1 MTKEEQLQQDVNTLL
16 DLMECLD
23 HSKQQQW
30 WHEAFRRIQWRNPRE
45 LEQPAKRQPLRAER

>member
-1 MTKEEQLQQDVNTLL
+1 MTREEQLQQDVNLLL

-30 WHEAFRRIQWRNPRE
+30 WHETFRRIQWRNPRE
-45 LEQPAKRQPLRAER
+45 LEQPVKQPLRAER